1 MGASNAFCLLFLLLL
16 PCLAT
21 SQNGTTISVN
31 QSLTAGDNSE
41 PWLSPARDF
50 AFGFRQLDNKDL
62 YLPAIW
68 YYRIPSKTIVWY
80 ASADE
85 PAPKGSKIQLTADR
99 GLVLDD
105 PDGTELWK
113 SDFGTGDAAVGFIY
127 DTGNFLIVDTNSE
140 KLWQSFDHPTD
151 TLLPTQI
158 MERNGVVSSRRTE
171 TDFSRGRF
179 QFRLLED
186 GNAVLNTINL
196 PSGFAYDAYFW
207 SNTFDLNRSNAGN
220 QVVFD
225 KSGYLYVLRESNQ
238 RVNITPG
245 VVVSAEE
252 NYHRATLNFDGVF
265 ILYSHPKNST
275 GNGFWSDIRTLP
287 DNICVNNDIR
297 KGLGSG
303 TCGHNSICTLSEAQ
317 RPICECPKG
326 FSLLDPNDDYGSC
339 KPDFIQGCEEDGL
352 RSGGDLYY
360 VEELQNTDWP
370 TSDYEELNPCSRE
383 ECVSSCLNDCLCG
396 AAVFRVD
403 TCWKKKL
410 PLSYG
415 KKDTADNGTAF
426 IKIRKVQEIRMKKE
440 DILILVGSV
449 LLGSSV
455 FINFMLVAASCLG
468 FLTVNRKKFSRPQQV
483 GSVSHMNLHCFS
495 YKELSDATHGF
506 KEELGRG
513 AFGIVY
519 KGFMETGLDSIV
531 AVKKLDR
538 KFRDGEKEFKAEVN
552 VIGQTHHKNLVRL
565 VGFCDEGENRLLV
578 YEFMSNGTLASFLFG
593 DLKPNWNMRTQ
604 IAMGIARGLFYLHEE
619 CCTQIIHCD
628 IKPQNILLDDS
639 LTARISDFGLA
650 KLLTLDQSHTSTAI
664 RGTKGYVAPEW
675 FRNTPVTV
683 KVDVY
688 SFGVL
693 LLEII
698 SLRRSVDK
706 DISTLEKA
714 ILTDW
719 AYDCYQE
726 RKLDALV
733 ENDLEAMTDM
743 NMLERFVM
751 VAIWCIQ
758 EDPSL
763 RPTMRKV
770 TQMLEGV
777 VEVPVPPCPYP
788 FNITS

>member
-21 SQNGTTISVN
+21 SQNGTTVSVN

-68 YYRIPSKTIVWY
+68 YYMIPNKTIVWY
-80 ASADE
+80 ASADK
-85 PAPKGSKIQLTADR
+85 PAPRGSKIQLTADR

-105 PDGTELWK
+105 PDGAELWK

-127 DTGNFLIVDTNSE
+127 DTGNLLIVDTNSE

-158 MERNGVVSSRRTE
+158 MEKNGVVSSRRTE

-186 GNAVLNTINL
+186 GNAVLNTISL
-196 PSGFAYDAYFW
+196 PSSFTYDAYFW
-207 SNTFDLNRSNAGN
+207 SNTLGVGK

-225 KSGYLYVLRESNQ
+225 ESGYLYVLRGDNQ

-245 VVVSAEE
+245 EVDSAEE
-252 NYHRATLNFDGVF
+252 NYYRATVNYDGVF

-275 GNGFWSDIRTLP
+275 GNGFWSPKHTMP
-287 DNICVNNDIR
+287 DNICVNIDIR
-297 KGLGSG
+297 SGSGSG
-303 TCGHNSICTLSEAQ
+303 TCGYNSICTLSAAK

-326 FSLLDPNDDYGSC
+326 FSLDPDDVYGSC
-339 KPDFIQGCEEDGL
+339 KPDFMEGCEENGL
-352 RSGGDLYY
+352 RSGGELYY
-360 VEELQNTDWP
+360 VEELKNTDWIH
-370 TSDYEELNPCSRE
+370 DYEVINFSSKE
-383 ECVSSCLNDCLCG
+383 ECASSCLNHSLCG
-396 AAVFRVD
+396 AAVFRGD
-403 TCWKKKL
+403 ICRKKKL

-415 KKDTADNGTAF
+415 KKDPADNAIAF
-426 IKIRKVQEIRMKKE
+426 IKIRKVKEGRKKKEEGRKKKE
-440 DILILVGSV
+440 DIFIVVGSV

-455 FINFMLVAASCLG
+455 
-468 FLTVNRKKFSRPQQV
+468 
-483 GSVSHMNLHCFS
+483 VSHMNLHCFS

-519 KGFMETGLDSIV
+519 KGFMETGSDSIV

-650 KLLTLDQSHTSTAI
+650 KLLTLDQSHT
-664 RGTKGYVAPEW
+664 RTKGYVAPEW

-693 LLEII
+693 LLKII

-733 ENDLEAMTDM
+733 EIDLETMTDM

-777 VEVPVPPCPYP
+777 VEVPIPPCPYP

>member
-1 MGASNAFCLLFLLLL
+1 MVSNNVYCLLFMLLL

-21 SQNGTTISVN
+21 SQNGTVSVG
-31 QSLTAGDNSE
+31 QSLTAGEKSE
-41 PWLSPARDF
+41 SWLSPSRDF
-50 AFGFRQLDNKDL
+50 AFGFHQLDNKDL
-62 YLPAIW
+62 FLPAIW
-68 YYRIPSKTIVWY
+68 YYKIPSKTVVWY
-80 ASADE
+80 AFADKSV
-85 PAPKGSKIQLTADR
+85 PRGSTLQLTADR
-99 GLVLDD
+99 GLALDD
-105 PDGTELWK
+105 PDGKEIWK
-113 SDFGTGDAAVGFIY
+113 SDIGMHKAAVGFIY
-127 DTGNFLIVDTNSE
+127 DNGNFLIVDTNSE

-171 TDFSRGRF
+171 TDFSQGRF
-179 QFRLLED
+179 QFRLLQD

-207 SNTFDLNRSNAGN
+207 SHTFDLNRSNAGT

-225 KSGYLYVLRESNQ
+225 ESGYLYVLRQNSQ

-245 VVVSAEE
+245 VVVSAKE

-275 GNGFWSDIRTLP
+275 GNGFWSAIHTMP
-287 DNICVNNDIR
+287 DNICVTDDIR

-303 TCGHNSICTLSEAQ
+303 TCGHNSICTLSGGK

-326 FSLLDPNDDYGSC
+326 FSLLDPNDVYGSC
-339 KPDFIQGCEEDGL
+339 KPDFVQGCVEDG
-352 RSGGDLYY
+352 GDVYY
-360 VEELQNTDWP
+360 VEELENTDWP
-370 TSDYEELNPCSRE
+370 TSDYEELQPSSRE
-383 ECVSSCLNDCLCG
+383 ECVSSCLHDCLCG
-396 AAVFRVD
+396 AAVFRVN

-415 KKDTADNGTAF
+415 RKDTADNATAF
-426 IKIRKVQEIRMKKE
+426 IKIRKARETKKKKE
-440 DILILVGSV
+440 GICILVGSV
-449 LLGSSV
+449 LLGSSM
-455 FINFMLVAASCLG
+455 FINFILVAASCLG
-468 FLTVNRKKFSRPQQV
+468 FLVVNHKKLTRPHQV
-483 GSVSHMNLHCFS
+483 ESVSHMNLHCFT
-495 YKELSDATHGF
+495 YKELADITHGF

-513 AFGIVY
+513 AFGTVY
-519 KGFMETGLDSIV
+519 KGFMKTDSDSPI

-538 KFRDGEKEFKAEVN
+538 IFRDSEKEFKAEVN

-565 VGFCDEGENRLLV
+565 VGFCDEVENRLLV

-593 DLKPNWNMRTQ
+593 DSKPNWNKRTQ
-604 IAMGIARGLFYLHEE
+604 IAMGIARGLLYLHEE

-650 KLLTLDQSHTSTAI
+650 KLLTMDQSHTSTAI

-675 FRNTPVTV
+675 FRNTPITV

-706 DISTLEKA
+706 DNSTVEKA

-719 AYDCYQE
+719 ACDCYQE
-726 RKLDALV
+726 RRLGALM
-733 ENDLEAMTDM
+733 ENDSEATSDM
-743 NMLERFVM
+743 NMVERFVM

-758 EDPSL
+758 EDPCV

-777 VEVPVPPCPYP
+777 VQVPVPPSPLP